1 MVSARDLRYAG
12 THPPPVAGRLD
23 SGIGPHVKYIARFS
37 DRTELMRVRQ
47 LLRSKGIPTHE
58 QTLEGRRLGWY
69 AALYVCM
76 PEHVDDALRI
86 IRNPSHLPTN
96 PVDAEA
102 FEKAMENPDTMLLAR
117 LVTFWGMIICILCAG
132 ISYVLWKYAT

>member
-1 MVSARDLRYAG
+1 MSLRYACIL
-12 THPPPVAGRLD
+12 PPTTVGRPD
-23 SGIGPHVKYIARFS
+23 SDIRSQVEYIARFS
-37 DRTELMRVRQ
+37 DRQELMRVRQ

-102 FEKAMENPDTMLLAR
+102 FEKAMENPDTTLLAK
-117 LVTFWGMIICILCAG
+117 LVTFWGMVICILCAG
-132 ISYVLWKYAT
+132 VFYVLWQYAK

>member
-1 MVSARDLRYAG
+1 
-12 THPPPVAGRLD
+12 
-23 SGIGPHVKYIARFS
+23 VKYIARFS
-37 DRTELMRVRQ
+37 DQKELFRVRQ

-76 PEHVDDALRI
+76 PEHVDDALQI
-86 IRNPSHLPTN
+86 IRNPSHKPAN

-102 FEKAMENPDTMLLAR
+102 FEKAIENSDMTLLAK
-117 LVTFWGMIICILCAG
+117 LVTFWGLIICIVCAG
-132 ISYVLWKYAT
+132 IFYLLWQYDK